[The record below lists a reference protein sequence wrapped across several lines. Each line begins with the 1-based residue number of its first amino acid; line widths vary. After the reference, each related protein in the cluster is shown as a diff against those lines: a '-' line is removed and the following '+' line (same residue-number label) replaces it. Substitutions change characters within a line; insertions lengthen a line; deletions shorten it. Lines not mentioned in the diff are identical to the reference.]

1 MEGVED
7 PARVLM
13 SNLSCFGTLFKI
25 HMGRLG
31 SVCDRVGA
39 GRKVHGTRKTLS
51 SGFLLE
57 PLSPIP
63 SEAGHS
69 LTYPV
74 LLPFLERSNEP
85 SVCFGDMDGKIG
97 K

>member
-1 MEGVED
+1 MGN
-7 PARVLM
+7 P
-13 SNLSCFGTLFKI
+13 SCFGTLFKI
-25 HMGRLG
+25 HVGGLS
-31 SVCDRVGA
+31 SVCDRAGA
-39 GRKVHGTRKTLS
+39 GRKAHGTRKILS

-63 SEAGHS
+63 SEAGDS
-69 LTYPV
+69 LTHPV
-74 LLPFLERSNEP
+74 LLPFLERSNKP

>member
-1 MEGVED
+1 MGN
-7 PARVLM
+7 PSR
-13 SNLSCFGTLFKI
+13 FGTLFKI
-25 HMGRLG
+25 HVGRLG
-31 SVCDRVGA
+31 RVYDRAGA
-39 GRKVHGTRKTLS
+39 ERKVHGTRKTLC

-63 SEAGHS
+63 SQAGHS
-69 LTYPV
+69 LTNPV

-85 SVCFGDMDGKIG
+85 SVCFGYMDGKIG